1 MRKKLLFALL
11 SILLLPLGVMAQ
23 NSSVSI
29 SPSSGNMLAGVAG
42 GYNEW
47 GVQRGWSSMW
57 QHEQLSLTFNVS
69 DYPDLTEGGQ
79 LANPAG
85 NMCEYNNHI
94 VVMGG
99 SAQDCYWTVALPKG
113 FRMTGYEISLLNDLD
128 GKTVNQMDVGSLYD
142 EDGNSSRVK
151 IDKWLYETGA
161 DFDVTHAITQSEKMP
176 GFSTGTNNDTKE
188 YVITR
193 ETTGPDDMGNI
204 LYFVVHHDGDGF
216 YGLTIKSFKI
226 FFTAEAN
233 FVENVAPVAP
243 QEVSSEGASF
253 MNYEFAT
260 QKVDVGEL
268 NPRTFETGNTYLV
281 YDYSAVNDLKANIVL
296 YEDDAVSSGAV
307 GENGLKGITATRN
320 GDEYYYALKNNVYYV
335 EAPTNAKTQKD
346 KNVNM
351 AYRITGAKIKYN
363 FGQKETEHQYNYTET
378 VIETKTR
385 NGFRIYIEIRGTRYY
400 LDPDG
405 NSYAYNEANAPLW
418 QKDENGYLHCGDV
431 YLTMDRNYYVGT
443 GTRTEAQNSSW
454 PTTFTITDNGNIYY
468 TYTTGGWWPET
479 VTRYL
484 SLDERGLRF
493 LQNNNGYRYK
503 AIAATEEYEEE
514 VTYPRSVTI
523 PAFTPSE
530 YTIKVFKTTE
540 PTTPDEDGNY
550 AETDYIADKE
560 VEVSATEPS
569 GEITLEDL
577 NNDAIKFEITGLPE
591 GGKALVTVELTLQ
604 PLNPYISRLDI
615 VCHDPNVELNE
626 ALRKTM
632 TQTFIAEDFAVRG
645 GKFVFYVPVGF
656 DNKINEDGTIVAS
669 NQKCSFTF
677 ENLHHTYGDNTYYD
691 GTGTGHARY
700 FLVRSEYEQNYPSA
714 YGSDPGADYEDKI
727 SAIVS
732 GTTKFNFSN
741 AAALDHSSSSSSH
754 VNYEE
759 YPFSVATYTSQGG
772 NFTNLELKNGEN
784 DVRYLFTADETRYN
798 IATTT
803 TTEHRSYAF
812 YTMDIQLITKTYEPA
827 HEWIKVYDSSF
838 YLEDGVEVTK
848 PMYGLKLLT
857 EKVDGEYGYLTS
869 DQINRILNN
878 NDAATYYSGE
888 YTPLNNRP
896 SDITNKKQVLYIDA
910 SELQAVVYKTVVA
923 EGEYPDLIQIQ
934 KQIGENGL
942 FFLPE
947 GVTFDADNFAYR
959 SGSNFRTGENI
970 IITDKCPFYSPY
982 TITVSSPHYATYTRQ
997 VTTPTY
1003 DKAVNATVMLPFT
1016 LTLNGEGVHQNPT
1029 GENTPGSGLKFTVNN
1044 LSGNDITPKDGS
1056 TYLDTDEGTATF
1068 APLTA
1073 TSTEANKPYM
1083 IMVTDDPQG
1092 EKISFIATQEG
1103 ATVAATEHGT
1113 KANNHT
1119 GELIEGATNE
1129 VSFKNVTSTFVNY
1142 ASFSGARFN
1151 RNNNNIFYFANNMYV
1166 TMKELRDTHEFLYSY
1181 PFRGIYSYTP
1191 GTPSREFTLKR
1202 FEISYEEPGLGSGD
1216 VTGINNNWMNNADL
1230 KIRSEKGNMTLTAT
1244 KAQEVTIY
1252 SSNGSTAAKI
1262 YMQGGDSKT
1271 VNLPSGLYVVNNVKI
1286 IVK

>member
-1 MRKKLLFALL
+1 MRKKILFALL
-11 SILLLPLGVMAQ
+11 SLLLLPLGVMAQ

-42 GYNEW
+42 GYDEL

-57 QHEQLSLTFNVS
+57 QHEQLALTFNVS

-85 NMCEYNNHI
+85 NMCVHNNQI

-99 SAQDCYWTVALPKG
+99 SAADCYWTVSLPKG
-113 FRMTGYEISLLNDLD
+113 FRMTGYELTLLNNLD
-128 GKTVNQMDVGSLYD
+128 GSTVNGMRIGWD
-142 EDGNSSRVK
+142 EVTGGNRVRIQK
-151 IDKWLYETGA
+151 SFYETGS
-161 DFDVTHAITQSEKMP
+161 DFDESHALAHADVMP
-176 GFSTGTNNDTKE
+176 GFDRGTNNDPKE
-188 YVITR
+188 YVISR
-193 ETTGPDDMGNI
+193 ESTGPDDMGNI
-204 LYFVVHHDGDGF
+204 LYFVVRKDAVAFFGI
-216 YGLTIKSFKI
+216 TIKSFKI

-243 QEVSSEGASF
+243 QEVSTQGASF
-253 MNYEFAT
+253 MNYQFAT

-268 NPRTFETGNTYLV
+268 NPRYFESTNQTYLV

-296 YEDDAVSSGAV
+296 YEDDAVSDDGAV

-346 KNVNM
+346 KNVNI

-363 FGQKETEHQYNYTET
+363 FGQREDEHPYNYTET

-385 NGFRIYIEIRGTRYY
+385 NGFRIYIEDRFGTRYF

-405 NSYAYNEANAPLW
+405 NSYNYNESNAPLW

-431 YLTMDRNYYVGT
+431 YLTMSRNERVGI

-454 PTTFTITDNGNIYY
+454 PTNFTITANGNIYY

-479 VTRYL
+479 VYSYL
-484 SLDERGLRF
+484 SFDGNLLFSE
-493 LQNNNGYRYK
+493 NNNVYRYK

-514 VTYPRSVTI
+514 VTYPRSVNI
-523 PAFTPSE
+523 PAFTPSN

-550 AETDYIADKE
+550 DEEKDYIAEKE
-560 VEVSATEPS
+560 VEVSAAKSS
-569 GEITLEDL
+569 GEITLEGL

-615 VCHDPNVELNE
+615 VCHDPNVELSE

-632 TQTFIAEDFAVRG
+632 TQQFVAEDFAVRG

-656 DNKINEDGTIVAS
+656 DNKIDENGTIVAA

-677 ENLHHTYGDNTYYD
+677 ENLNHTYGDNTYYD

-700 FLVRSEYEQNYPSA
+700 FLVRSEYEQDNQSA
-714 YGSDPGADYEDKI
+714 YGSDPDADYEDKV
-727 SAIVS
+727 SAIIS
-732 GTTKFNFSN
+732 GTQKFNFSN
-741 AAALDHSSSSSSH
+741 AAALDHSSSSTSH

-759 YPFSVATYTSQGG
+759 YPFSVDTYTSQGG
-772 NFTNLELKNGEN
+772 NFTKLELQNGEN

-798 IATTT
+798 IAPTT

-827 HEWIKVYDSSF
+827 HQWIKVYDSSF

-878 NDAATYYSGE
+878 NDAPTYYSGE
-888 YTPLNNRP
+888 YEPLNNRP
-896 SDITNKKQVLYIDA
+896 ADITNKKQVLYIDA
-910 SELQAVVYKTVVA
+910 SELQAVVYKKVVA
-923 EGEYPDLIQIQ
+923 EGEDPDLIQIR

-947 GVTFDADNFAYR
+947 GVSFDADNFAYK
-959 SGSNFRTGENI
+959 SSSNFRTGENI

-982 TITVSSPHYATYTRQ
+982 DITVSSPHYAIYTRNI
-997 VTTPTY
+997 TDSRY
-1003 DKAVNATVMLPFT
+1003 GKDGLASIILPFT
-1016 LTLNGEGVHQNPT
+1016 LSLTDGKHTNDD
-1029 GENTPGSGLKFTVNN
+1029 GSCAFTVNQLN
-1044 LSGNDITPKDGS
+1044 KGTSNTIEISSKNAADD
-1056 TYLDTDEGTATF
+1056 YGTAYF
-1068 APLTA
+1068 KPLTSE
-1073 TSTEANKPYM
+1073 TTEANKPYM
-1083 IMVTDDPQG
+1083 IEVDG
-1092 EKISFIATQEG
+1092 ENVPADKNISFIAKQTG
-1103 ATVAATEHGT
+1103 ATIKATPNSTGVITGT
-1113 KANNHT
+1113 NFT
-1119 GELIEGATNE
+1119 GKLIKGDEIYVVFKTTGTTFTNYG
-1129 VSFKNVTSTFVNY
+1129 T
-1142 ASFSGARFN
+1142 FSGTDYN
-1151 RNNNNIFYFANNMYV
+1151 RTDNNVFYFANNMYHNLNDLLKKYDLLV
-1166 TMKELRDTHEFLYSY
+1166 F
-1181 PFRGIYSYTP
+1181 PFRGFYKYPKGVT
-1191 GTPSREFTLKR
+1191 SREFSLKY
-1202 FEISYEEPGLGSGD
+1202 FDISFDEPEYD
-1216 VTGINNNWMNNADL
+1216 VTGIDDNCKSEADL
-1230 KIRSEKGNMTLTAT
+1230 MIHTDKGSMTFTAT
-1244 KAQEVTIY
+1244 KAQEVSIY
-1252 SSNGSTAAKI
+1252 AANGTLAAKVN
-1262 YMQGGDSKT
+1262 MQGGDTQT
-1271 VNLPSGLYVVNNVKI
+1271 VSLPSGLYVVNNVKI
-1286 IVK
+1286 GVK